1 MISMNEIEEN
11 VFILDLDLLNQ
22 DKNEVNDKE
31 TDDESIESKRY
42 L

>member
-31 TDDESIESKRY
+31 TDDESIESKKY

>member
-1 MISMNEIEEN
+1 MNEIEEN

-31 TDDESIESKRY
+31 TDDESIESKKY